1 MDDWSN
7 FERYLFRSDELGMT
21 IDFSKIG
28 FSEKFFSGMAE
39 KIAVAHREMAA
50 LEAGAVT
57 NRDENR
63 MVGHYWLR
71 NPNIAPFP
79 EIQENI
85 DDGIEK
91 ILKFAEQV
99 HLGHLAGQDGK
110 FENALCIGIG
120 GSALGPQLI
129 CGSLDGDNKINC
141 YFIDNTDPDGIDL
154 ILKKLEGKLGRT
166 LVVVTSKSGSTPEP
180 RNAMAEV
187 MAAYEKNKYTFSRHA
202 VAITGQDSLLDKQ
215 AHSEGWIGRF
225 PMWEWVGGRTSV
237 FSAVGLLPAALQG
250 ISIKSFL
257 AGARD
262 MDSITRIASAKN
274 PAMMMALAWYCATD
288 GVGKKDMVVMP
299 YKDRLSNFAK
309 YLQQLIMESL
319 GKEKDRNGNVVRQG
333 LTVYGNKGSTDQHSF
348 IQQLRDGLQNFF
360 MTIIS
365 VLKSR
370 NAISPTVD
378 PNDMTSGDYLNGFAL
393 GTAKALCENGTGV
406 IQISVDKFSEY
417 ELGSLIAL
425 YERVVGFY
433 ASMVNVNAYHQP
445 GVEAGKKAAAEILQV
460 QRSIGSFLT
469 KNKGKKLTIDA
480 IADEINLK
488 NQKVLVFKL
497 LEHMAANGNG
507 IKRNPSAEIL
517 TSTYEAV
524 GPS

>member
-1 MDDWSN
+1 MEDWSE
-7 FERYLFRSDELGMT
+7 FKKYLFHNDELGMT

-28 FSEKFFSGMAE
+28 FSEKFFNGMAE
-39 KIAVAHREMAA
+39 KIAVAHREMVA
-50 LEAGAVT
+50 LEAGTVA

-71 NPNIAPFP
+71 NPNIAPSP
-79 EIQENI
+79 EIQGNI
-85 DDGIEK
+85 GDGIEK
-91 ILKFAEQV
+91 ILKFAEQI

-110 FENALCIGIG
+110 FESALYIGIG

-129 CGSLDGDNKINC
+129 CGSFDGDNKINC

-154 ILKKLEGKLGRT
+154 TLKKLEGKLGRT
-166 LVVVTSKSGSTPEP
+166 LVVVTSKSGNTPEP
-180 RNAMAEV
+180 RNAMVEV
-187 MAAYEKNKYTFSRHA
+187 MAAYEKNGHTFSRHA
-202 VAITGQDSLLDKQ
+202 VAITGQASLLDKQ
-215 AHSEGWIGRF
+215 ARSEGWIGRF

-257 AGARD
+257 SGARD
-262 MDSITRIASAKN
+262 MDSITRVASFKN
-274 PAMMMALAWYCATD
+274 PAMMMALGWYCATD
-288 GVGKKDMVVMP
+288 GVGKKDMVVIP

-319 GKEKDRNGNVVRQG
+319 GKEKDRDGNVVHQG

-360 MTIIS
+360 ITIIS

-370 NAISPTVD
+370 NGTSPAVE
-378 PNDMTSGDYLNGFAL
+378 PNGMTSGDYLNGFAL
-393 GTAKALCENGTGV
+393 GTAKALYENGIGV
-406 IQISVDKFSEY
+406 IQISIDKFSEY
-417 ELGSLIAL
+417 ELGALIAL
-425 YERVVGFY
+425 YERAVGFY

-445 GVEAGKKAAAEILQV
+445 GVEAGKKAAAEILRV
-460 QRSIGSFLT
+460 QQSIGSFLA

-480 IADEINLK
+480 IADGIKLK
-488 NQKVLVFKL
+488 NQKVLIFKL
-497 LEHMAANGNG
+497 LEHMAANSDG
-507 IKRNPSAEIL
+507 IKRNPFVDIL
-517 TSTYEAV
+517 TSIYEAV
-524 GPS
+524 

>member
-1 MDDWSN
+1 MDDWSE
-7 FERYLFRSDELGMT
+7 FKKYLFRSNELGMT

-28 FSEKFFSGMAE
+28 FSEKFFNGMVE

-50 LEAGAVT
+50 LEAGAIA

-71 NPNIAPFP
+71 NSNIAPLP
-79 EIQENI
+79 EIQRDI

-91 ILKFAEQV
+91 ILKFSEQV
-99 HLGHLAGQDGK
+99 HLGHISGQDGN

-129 CGSLDGDNKINC
+129 CDSLDGDNKINC

-154 ILKKLEGKLGRT
+154 TLKKLEGRLGRT

-180 RNAMAEV
+180 RNAMVEV
-187 MAAYEKNKYTFSRHA
+187 VAVYEKNGYTFSRHA
-202 VAITGQDSLLDKQ
+202 VAITGQGSLLDKQ
-215 AHSEGWIGRF
+215 ACSEGWVGRF

-250 ISIKSFL
+250 ISVKSFL
-257 AGARD
+257 AGARG
-262 MDSITRIASAKN
+262 MDSITRVSSFKN
-274 PAMMMALAWYCATD
+274 PAMMMALAWYRETN
-288 GVGKKDMVVMP
+288 GVGKKDMVVIP

-319 GKEKDRNGNVVRQG
+319 GKEKDRDGNIVHQG

-360 MTIIS
+360 ITIIS

-370 NAISPTVD
+370 DGASPSVD
-378 PNDMTSGDYLNGFAL
+378 PNGMRSGDYLNGFAL
-393 GTAKALCENGTGV
+393 GTAKALNENGTGV
-406 IQISVDKFSEY
+406 IQIFIDKFSEY
-417 ELGSLIAL
+417 GLGMLIAL
-425 YERVVGFY
+425 YERAVGFY

-460 QRSIGSFLT
+460 QQSVGSFLM
-469 KNKGKKLTIDA
+469 KNRGKKLTVDA
-480 IADEINLK
+480 IADGINLK
-488 NQKVLVFKL
+488 NQKTLVFKL
-497 LEHMAANGNG
+497 LEHMVANGNG
-507 IKRNPSAEIL
+507 IKRNPSVEIL
-517 TSTYEAV
+517 TSTYEAE
-524 GPS
+524 